1 VTETNGTHIAG
12 DQTEPPS
19 DVLRQQEAEYLDA
32 LEREVASLRR
42 SEFSIHSSDEA
53 RQLVRE
59 VESMLSQCDG
69 DGCAAWELLRDA
81 RAWAKAWK
89 AKAKFDRTA
98 WLNSLLPGI
107 AKAWHKRKWR
117 YRRPVAAHLTR
128 VVYEDDMIHH
138 CGQCG
143 ALLQIVRPGKWQ
155 CPGCE

>member
-1 VTETNGTHIAG
+1 MIGFHRNVVLQRMLKGANKVTETNGTHIAG

-81 RAWAKAWK
+81 RAWAKTWK
-89 AKAKFDRTA
+89 AKAKHNRKGWKMEMWKPWHRRRA
-98 WLNSLLPGI
+98 WLELWESG
-107 AKAWHKRKWR
+107 R
-117 YRRPVAAHLTR
+117 
-128 VVYEDDMIHH
+128 
-138 CGQCG
+138 
-143 ALLQIVRPGKWQ
+143 
-155 CPGCE
+155 